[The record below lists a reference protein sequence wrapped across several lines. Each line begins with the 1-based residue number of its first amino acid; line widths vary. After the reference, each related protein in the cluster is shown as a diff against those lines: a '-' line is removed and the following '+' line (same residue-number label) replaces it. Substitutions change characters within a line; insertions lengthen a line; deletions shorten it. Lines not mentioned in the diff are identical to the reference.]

1 MARDFKKAGREF
13 HQSCHG
19 DSERARNNFGAS
31 VFEYNTVGSCM
42 KRSLSGKVA
51 IVTGASL
58 GIGESTALALA
69 ERGARVALAARSVS
83 PLERVCS
90 SIRQQGGEALVHPTD
105 VTDPRQVESLIQAA
119 LSCWGR
125 IDILVSNAGQYIRAP
140 IRDLSME
147 DLQRSMEVNFFGH
160 VRVIKAVIPTMTLQ
174 GSGHII
180 LVSSMDGKKGLPP
193 DAPYVSAK
201 FALTGFGD
209 VLRQELRPA
218 GIAVTTILPGRVDT
232 PMIADLD
239 FSWIS
244 PKLPPRAVARAILSA
259 IDRRPA
265 EVILPFQA
273 LLLHLANVFSPRF
286 ADASVRLFRLWGWKK
301 REDS

>member
-1 MARDFKKAGREF
+1 MKK
-13 HQSCHG
+13 
-19 DSERARNNFGAS
+19 
-31 VFEYNTVGSCM
+31 
-42 KRSLSGKVA
+42 SLTGKVA

-58 GIGESTALALA
+58 GIGENTALALA
-69 ERGARVALAARSVS
+69 ERGAKVSLAARSVS
-83 PLERVCS
+83 RLEEIAN

-105 VTDPRQVESLIQAA
+105 VTDPKQVESLVQAT
-119 LSCWGR
+119 LSCWER
-125 IDILVSNAGQYIRAP
+125 IDILVSNAGQYIRRP
-140 IRDLSME
+140 IREMSMADLE
-147 DLQRSMEVNFFGH
+147 RSINVNFYGH
-160 VRVIKAVIPTMTLQ
+160 VRAVKAVIPPMASQ

-180 LVSSMDGKKGLPP
+180 LVSSMDGKKGIPP

-232 PMIADLD
+232 PMVADLD

-244 PKLPPRAVARAILSA
+244 PKVPARQVSQAILSA

-273 LLLHLANVFSPRF
+273 YLLYLLNVFSPRLS
-286 ADASVRLFRLWGWKK
+286 DAAVQLFRLWGWKK
-301 REDS
+301 RDPSQN

>member
-1 MARDFKKAGREF
+1 
-13 HQSCHG
+13 
-19 DSERARNNFGAS
+19 
-31 VFEYNTVGSCM
+31 M
-42 KRSLSGKVA
+42 KRTLTGKVA

-58 GIGESTALALA
+58 GIGESAALALA
-69 ERGARVALAARSVS
+69 ERGAKVSLAARSVS
-83 PLERVCS
+83 RLEEIAG
-90 SIRQQGGEALVHPTD
+90 SIRQRGGEALVHPTD
-105 VTDPRQVESLIQAA
+105 VTDPQQIDSLVQAT
-119 LSCWGR
+119 LSCWER
-125 IDILVSNAGQYIRAP
+125 IDVLVSNAGQYIRSP
-140 IRDLSME
+140 IREMSME
-147 DLQRSMEVNFFGH
+147 TLERSIDINFLGH
-160 VRVIKAVIPTMTLQ
+160 VRAVKAVIPPMVRQ

-232 PMIADLD
+232 PMVEDLD

-244 PKLPPRAVARAILSA
+244 PKIPPQQVTRAILSA

-273 LLLHLANVFSPRF
+273 KLLYLLNVFSPRL
-286 ADASVRLFRLWGWKK
+286 ADAAVQLFRLRGWKK
-301 REDS
+301 HDKS